1 SGSLLRLPLDEKDP
15 VTRLTRVRTAMD
27 RNKEAGPHRGAGAVA
42 LLAEHVPP
50 LGHRLGGPLLGQA
63 ARLWFDVLVTSV
75 PLPGFGLRLGGDPLG
90 AVFPLAP
97 LAPGHSLAVAV
108 STYRGV
114 VHYGLVADGAAVD
127 DLDLLA
133 RAVTEEVTALTVACA
148 H

>member
-1 SGSLLRLPLDEKDP
+1 MRLPVDEKDP

-75 PLPGFGLRLGGDPLG
+75 PLPGFGL
-90 AVFPLAP
+90 
-97 LAPGHSLAVAV
+97 
-108 STYRGV
+108 
-114 VHYGLVADGAAVD
+114 
-127 DLDLLA
+127 LLA
-133 RAVTEEVTALTVACA
+133 ATRSAPCSRSRRSPPATPSRSPSPPTGDGSTGRWPTARPWRTSACSPA
-148 H
+148 R

>member
-1 SGSLLRLPLDEKDP
+1 MRLPVDEKDP

-97 LAPGHSLAVAV
+97 LAPATPSRSPSPPIGDG
-108 STYRGV
+108 STTV
-114 VHYGLVADGAAVD
+114 WWPT
-127 DLDLLA
+127 A
-133 RAVTEEVTALTVACA
+133 RPWRTSTCSPAP
-148 H
+148 